1 MNKIVVALIA
11 VMLLAVP
18 ALAETKIA
26 YVDLQKA
33 LNLSK
38 AGAEAKQQIG
48 ATVKTYEAE
57 FKAKQEDLMKLKG
70 ELEKQAVLLSDSAKA
85 KKERDYQQNVKELQ
99 RFQKD
104 IKEELQ
110 QRDAD
115 FTKKILNE
123 LFEILQTIGKE
134 GAYSMILEKNEGA
147 VIYADQSVDL
157 TEALI
162 KAYDA
167 SKQQD

>member
-1 MNKIVVALIA
+1 MNKIIVSMIAL
-11 VMLLAVP
+11 MLLAVP

-38 AGAEAKQQIG
+38 TGVEAKQQIG
-48 ATVKTYEAE
+48 VQVKKYEGE
-57 FKAKQEDLMKLKG
+57 FKAKQDELMKLKE
-70 ELEKQAVLLSDSAKA
+70 ELEKQAVLLSDAAKA
-85 KKERDYQQNVKELQ
+85 QKEREFQQNVKELQ

-110 QRDAD
+110 QRDAEL
-115 FTKKILNE
+115 TKRILNE
-123 LFEILQTIGKE
+123 LFEILQTIGKN
-134 GAYSMILEKNEGA
+134 GSYTMILEKNEGA
-147 VIYADQSVDL
+147 VIFADANIDL
-157 TEALI
+157 TDELI

-167 SKQQD
+167 SKK

>member
-1 MNKIVVALIA
+1 MNKIIVSLIA
-11 VMLLAVP
+11 LMLLAVP

-38 AGAEAKQQIG
+38 TGVEAKQQIG
-48 ATVKTYEAE
+48 VQVKKYEGE
-57 FKAKQEDLMKLKG
+57 FKAKQDELMKLKE
-70 ELEKQAVLLSDSAKA
+70 ELEKQAVLLSDAAKA
-85 KKERDYQQNVKELQ
+85 QKEREFQQNVKELQ

-110 QRDAD
+110 QRDAEL
-115 FTKKILNE
+115 TKRILNE
-123 LFEILQTIGKE
+123 LFEILQTIGKN
-134 GAYSMILEKNEGA
+134 GSYTMILEKNEGA
-147 VIYADQSVDL
+147 VIFADANIDL
-157 TEALI
+157 TDELI

-167 SKQQD
+167 SKK

>member
-1 MNKIVVALIA
+1 MNKLIVSLIA
-11 VMLLAVP
+11 LLLLAAP

-38 AGAEAKQQIG
+38 TGVEAKQQIG
-48 ATVKTYEAE
+48 VQVKKYEGE
-57 FKAKQEDLMKLKG
+57 FKAKQDELMKLKE
-70 ELEKQAVLLSDSAKA
+70 ELEKQAVLLSDDAKA
-85 KKERDYQQNVKELQ
+85 KKERDFQQNVKELQ

-110 QRDAD
+110 QRDTE
-115 FTKKILNE
+115 FTKRILNE
-123 LFEILQTIGKE
+123 LFEILQTIGKD
-134 GAYSMILEKNEGA
+134 GGYTMILEKNEGA
-147 VIYADQSVDL
+147 VIYADAGVDL
-157 TEALI
+157 TEQLI

-167 SKQQD
+167 SKK

>member
-1 MNKIVVALIA
+1 MKKIIVALISTL
-11 VMLLAVP
+11 LLATPV
-18 ALAETKIA
+18 LAETKIA

-38 AGAEAKQQIG
+38 RGVEAKQQIG
-48 ATVKTYEAE
+48 EQVKKYEVE
-57 FKAKQEDLMKLKG
+57 FKAKQDDLLKLKG

-85 KKERDYQQNVKELQ
+85 EKERDYQQSVKELQ

-115 FTKKILNE
+115 FTKQILND
-123 LFEILQTIGKE
+123 LFEVLQTLGKE
-134 GAYSMILEKNEGA
+134 GGYSMIIEKNEGA
-147 VIYADQSVDL
+147 VIFADESVDL
-157 TEALI
+157 TDELI

-167 SKQQD
+167 KK

>member
-1 MNKIVVALIA
+1 MNKLIVSLIA
-11 VMLLAVP
+11 LMLLAVP

-38 AGAEAKQQIG
+38 TGVEAKQEISVQ
-48 ATVKTYEAE
+48 VKKYEGE
-57 FKAKQEDLMKLKG
+57 FKAKQDDLIKLKE
-70 ELEKQAVLLSDSAKA
+70 ELEKQAVLLSDDAKA
-85 KKERDYQQNVKELQ
+85 QKERDFQQNVKALQ

-110 QRDAD
+110 QRDAEL
-115 FTKKILNE
+115 TKRILSE
-123 LFEILQTIGKE
+123 LFEILQTIGKN
-134 GAYSMILEKNEGA
+134 GGYTMVLEKNEGA
-147 VIYADQSVDL
+147 VIYADASVDL
-157 TEALI
+157 TDELI

-167 SKQQD
+167 SKK

>member
-1 MNKIVVALIA
+1 MNKLIVSLIA
-11 VMLLAVP
+11 LLLLAAP

-38 AGAEAKQQIG
+38 TGIEAKQQISVQ
-48 ATVKTYEAE
+48 VKKYEGE
-57 FKAKQEDLMKLKG
+57 FKAKQDELMKLKE
-70 ELEKQAVLLSDSAKA
+70 ELEKQAVLLSDEAKA
-85 KKERDYQQNVKELQ
+85 KKERDFQQNVKELQ

-110 QRDAD
+110 QRDGEL
-115 FTKKILNE
+115 TKKILNE
-123 LFEILQTIGKE
+123 LFEILQTIGKD
-134 GAYSMILEKNEGA
+134 GGYSMILEKNEGA
-147 VIYADQSVDL
+147 VIYADASVDL
-157 TEALI
+157 TDALI

-167 SKQQD
+167 SKK